1 MSEIAELTGLP
12 LVSIQEIVAL
22 LGEEGLAAGE
32 TITQSGE
39 RLLAGVATSK
49 LLNDSGVAG
58 LFASAAP
65 AEQQVHPIDAVAQ
78 TYPRHLPTPVFSHKQ
93 QSRFMRLR
101 GDELPDGLLLR

>member
-1 MSEIAELTGLP
+1 MNQHLSVSEIAELTGLP

-49 LLNDSGVAG
+49 LLNDSGVLDCLQA
-58 LFASAAP
+58 
-65 AEQQVHPIDAVAQ
+65 
-78 TYPRHLPTPVFSHKQ
+78 RHL
-93 QSRFMRLR
+93 QSSKFIPLTLWLKRTLDICPPQYSATNNRAVSC
-101 GDELPDGLLLR
+101 D